1 MIFSIPFQL
10 FYYNIT
16 EDLISI
22 PFYCSS
28 HNKRIFGFYR
38 NEITHLQKTAISN
51 ELSSKDTTEE
61 VSEMEMENKVDE
73 LSCGNSNALNLNFN
87 DLIESDNHHG
97 NYDMDL
103 LAFNDS
109 SFTDINPFDL
119 NYKEMGLEDN
129 LFFSFN
135 V

>member
-16 EDLISI
+16 EDSISI
-22 PFYCSS
+22 PFYCCS

-38 NEITHLQKTAISN
+38 NKITQLQKSAISN

-87 DLIESDNHHG
+87 DLIESGNHYG

-103 LAFNDS
+103 LAFNDG